1 MLKKFLYSDDFFTRK
16 GLTNM
21 GIAKRAQA
29 IKPSPT
35 LATAAK
41 AKAMKAQGIDVVDF
55 GVGEP
60 DFDTPENVKQAGI
73 KAIQSGFTKYT
84 PAGGTDELREAVIE
98 KFKKDNG
105 LDYEKSQILIS
116 CGAKHS
122 LYNIAEA
129 LFDPGDEV
137 IIPSPYWVSYPDQA
151 LLNDAVPVIVETTEQ
166 DGFRLSA
173 KQLEKAITAKTKA
186 LVLNSPSN
194 PTGLAYDKK
203 TLEDI
208 ASIAVQKGIYVISD
222 EIYEKLLYDGFQHIS
237 IASLGREIKDL
248 TLVVNGVSKSHSMT
262 GWRIGYAAGPKDVIS
277 AMANIQSQS
286 TSNPTSISQKAALE
300 ALRGPQDFIATMN
313 VEFDKR
319 RRYMVDRLNKIN
331 GMSCL
336 MPVGAFYAFP
346 RVSELFNK
354 SAGAKKINNSSDL
367 ATYLLDEARVALVS
381 GDAFGA
387 DAYIRLSY
395 ATSME
400 NITKGL
406 DRIEQAVAELT

>member
-1 MLKKFLYSDDFFTRK
+1 
-16 GLTNM
+16 M
-21 GIAKRAQA
+21 GIAKRAAA

-41 AKAMKAQGIDVVDF
+41 AKVMKAQGIDVVDF

-60 DFDTPENVKQAGI
+60 DFDTPDNVKHAGI
-73 KAIQSGFTKYT
+73 TAIQKGFTKYT
-84 PAGGTDELREAVIE
+84 PAGGTDELKDAVIE

-105 LDYEKSQILIS
+105 LQFEKSQVLIS

-137 IIPSPYWVSYPDQA
+137 IIPSPYWVSYPDQV
-151 LLNDAVPVIVETTEQ
+151 LLNDAKPVIVETAEEE
-166 DGFRLSA
+166 GFKLSA
-173 KQLEKAITAKTKA
+173 KKLERAVTKKTKA

-194 PTGLAYDKK
+194 PTGLAYDRK
-203 TLEDI
+203 TLEEI
-208 ASIAVQKGIYVISD
+208 AAIAVKYRIYVISD
-222 EIYEKLLYDGFQHIS
+222 EIYEKLIYDGFTHVS
-237 IASLGREIKDL
+237 IASLGAGIKEQ
-248 TLVVNGVSKSHSMT
+248 TIVVNGVSKSHAMT
-262 GWRIGYAAGPKDVIS
+262 GWRIGYAAGPKDVIT

-286 TSNPTSISQKAALE
+286 TSNPSSISQKAAVE
-300 ALRGPQDFIATMN
+300 ALRGPQDFIRTMN
-313 VEFDKR
+313 VEFDNR
-319 RRYMVDRLNKIN
+319 RKYMVGRLNKMN

-346 RVSELFNK
+346 NVSKLYGRSGNGK
-354 SAGAKKINNSSDL
+354 RIANSTDL
-367 ATYLLDEARVALVS
+367 AAYLLEEAKVALVS

-406 DRIEQAVAELT
+406 DRIEQAIGKLA

>member
-1 MLKKFLYSDDFFTRK
+1 MR
-16 GLTNM
+16 
-21 GIAKRAQA
+21 IAKRAMA

-84 PAGGTDELREAVIE
+84 PAGGTDELKEAVIE

-105 LDYEKSQILIS
+105 LQYEKSQILIS

-137 IIPSPYWVSYPDQA
+137 IIPSPYWVSYPDQV
-151 LLNDAVPVIVETTEQ
+151 LLNDATPVIVETTEEE
-166 DGFRLSA
+166 GFKLSA
-173 KQLEKAITAKTKA
+173 KKLEKAVTKKTKA

-203 TLEDI
+203 TLEEL
-208 ASIAVQKGIYVISD
+208 AAIAVKHKIYVISD
-222 EIYEKLLYDGFQHIS
+222 EIYEKLIYDGFKHFS
-237 IASLGREIKDL
+237 IASLGQEIKDL
-248 TLVVNGVSKSHSMT
+248 TLVVNGVSKSHAMT
-262 GWRIGYAAGPKDVIS
+262 GWRIGYAAGPKDVIT

-286 TSNPTSISQKAALE
+286 TSNPASISQKAALE
-300 ALRGPQDFIATMN
+300 ALRGPQDFIQTMN
-313 VEFDKR
+313 IEFDKR
-319 RRYMVDRLNKIN
+319 RKYMVERLNKMK

-346 RVSELFNK
+346 RVSALYGK
-354 SAGAKKINNSSDL
+354 SATGKRIANSSDL
-367 ATYLLDEARVALVS
+367 AAYLLEDAKVALVS

-395 ATSME
+395 ATSMD
-400 NITKGL
+400 NIVKGL
-406 DRIEQAVAELT
+406 DRIEQAIGKLA